1 GYSNFSYLKQLPASS
16 LKIDQSFIRSLP
28 DNRTDRTLV
37 PAMIQLGHSLGQR
50 VVAEGIESAEAY
62 AQLRTW
68 GCDEGQGYWIAKPM
82 PA

>member
-1 GYSNFSYLKQLPASS
+1 
-16 LKIDQSFIRSLP
+16 
-28 DNRTDRTLV
+28 DRTLV

-62 AQLRTW
+62 AQLRAW

-82 PA
+82 PAAALETWLETPWHEQHAAPVNLLAASLAAARV